1 MNNNKSYNNIYLIS
15 GIILIALISRLIPHA
30 PNFTA
35 MGAVALFGGTYIKKQ
50 SLKYIIPIGAMCIS
64 DILLSL
70 TGVPLPSITLQISI
84 YVAFALI
91 VMIGSEDYK
100 DSRLKKTPNI
110 VLSSLAASS
119 LFFIIT
125 NFGVWLGGW
134 YGYSLTG
141 LATCYTAAI
150 PFFGNTIMGDLTYCA
165 ILFGAYE
172 YIKLYVPRLATR

>member
-15 GIILIALISRLIPHA
+15 GIILIALISRLIPHT

-91 VMIGSEDYK
+91 VLIGEKIHKSNHF
-100 DSRLKKTPNI
+100 KKVPNI
-110 VLSSLAASS
+110 ILSSLAASI
-119 LFFIIT
+119 LFFMIT
-125 NFGVWLGGW
+125 NFAVWLGGW